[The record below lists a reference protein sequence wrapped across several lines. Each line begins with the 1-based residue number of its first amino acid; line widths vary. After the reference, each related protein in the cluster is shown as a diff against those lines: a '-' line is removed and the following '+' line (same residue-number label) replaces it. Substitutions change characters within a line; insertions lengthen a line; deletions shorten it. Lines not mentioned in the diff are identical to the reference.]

1 MNINRHNYESF
12 FLMYVDNELAAA
24 EKNEVE
30 IFIEQNPDLKPELE
44 LLQQSILKPES
55 IVFKGKNSLL
65 KEEPITETQQQLLML
80 LDNEL
85 NAEDKRHI
93 QSLIKNDSSVF
104 QEWNILQQT
113 KAKADSS
120 IIFENKEL
128 LYKRSSRIIAF
139 DWRKIA
145 VAAILI
151 GFGLWGFISF
161 YTKKDAI
168 DTASNGATH
177 QSINSNN
184 TTQQSS
190 TATSTQ
196 HSSTNNQKTID
207 TNYRKLQLETM
218 AQNVSKKNT
227 QKYSAATNDNAN
239 QIAYNNNQPDNKTTV
254 DNSSAI
260 NLIDNS
266 NKTETPNVSIS
277 KLDGKVATND
287 ISANTKTD
295 DKLKANSMMD
305 NAASSVKNPYAAYTA
320 STKDETEVSDDN
332 QILYMPEKKIKKTK
346 LGNFFSKVKS
356 KTKKGI
362 RIANLEFAIQ

>member
-1 MNINRHNYESF
+1 
-12 FLMYVDNELAAA
+12 MYVDNELSADK
-24 EKNEVE
+24 KNDVE

-44 LLQQSILKPES
+44 LLQQSILKPEA
-55 IVFKGKNSLL
+55 IIFKEKNSLL
-65 KEEPITETQQQLLML
+65 KEESITESQQQLLML

-85 NAEDKRHI
+85 NAEDKKHI
-93 QSLIKNDSSVF
+93 QSLIKNDSSVL
-104 QEWNILQQT
+104 QEWNILKQT
-113 KAKADSS
+113 KTEADKS

-128 LYKRSSRIIAF
+128 LYKRSGRVIAF

-145 VAAILI
+145 VAAVLI

-161 YTKKDAI
+161 YSKKNSVDI
-168 DTASNGATH
+168 ASNVTTH
-177 QSINSNN
+177 QSINSTNPV
-184 TTQQSS
+184 QQSS
-190 TATSTQ
+190 ISPTSTQ
-196 HSSTNNQKTID
+196 HSSANNKSIAD

-218 AQNVSKKNT
+218 AQSVSKKNT
-227 QKYSAATNDNAN
+227 QKYSAASNDNAT

-260 NLIDNS
+260 NFDNSS
-266 NKTETPNVSIS
+266 NKTETPNVSIT

-305 NAASSVKNPYAAYTA
+305 NAASSGKNPYAAYTA
-320 STKDETEVSDDN
+320 STKDETEVNDDN